1 MVTHLQVG
9 QLQELRAML
18 SAERERL
25 RGRMGM
31 PDAKGVVEVGD
42 AQDRASEEEQ
52 FETSMR
58 VSDHERTHLLEIEAA
73 LARMDAGSYGLCEE
87 TGDPIPFARLKLE
100 PTTRYT
106 VEALEVLEQ
115 ERNRDRVAG
124 REPDEDD
131 EQPY

>member
-1 MVTHLQVG
+1 MSTHLNAE
-9 QLQELRAML
+9 QLKELRNLL
-18 SAERERL
+18 SAERDRL

-31 PDAKGVVEVGD
+31 PDANGVVEVGD

-52 FETSMR
+52 FENSIR
-58 VSDHERTHLLEIEAA
+58 VGDHERTHLLEIEAA
-73 LARMDAGSYGLCEE
+73 LVRMDSGSYGVCEE

-106 VEALEVLEQ
+106 VDALEVLEQ
-115 ERNRDRVAG
+115 ERNRDRIAG
-124 REPDEDD
+124 REPDEND

>member
-1 MVTHLQVG
+1 MPTHLNAE
-9 QLQELRAML
+9 QLSELRTL
-18 SAERERL
+18 LTTERDRL

-31 PDAKGVVEVGD
+31 PDADGVVEVGD

-52 FETSMR
+52 FENSIR
-58 VSDHERTHLLEIEAA
+58 VGDHERAHLQEVEAA
-73 LARMDAGSYGLCEE
+73 LVRMDKGTYGECEE

-106 VEALEVLEQ
+106 VDALEVLEQ

-124 REPDEDD
+124 REPNEDD